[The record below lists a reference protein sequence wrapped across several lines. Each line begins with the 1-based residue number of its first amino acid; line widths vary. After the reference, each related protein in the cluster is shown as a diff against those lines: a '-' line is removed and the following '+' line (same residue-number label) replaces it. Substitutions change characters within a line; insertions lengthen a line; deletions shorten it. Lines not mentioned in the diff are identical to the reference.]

1 MLAGNSA
8 TLFKKSM
15 AGGTAKGT
23 QAVAPTFEVTQLSSS
38 QLSSNRGVQLPPL
51 MMRGQVDPDQVENAT
66 FRVVQVDRRPI
77 SDQQFKTLIKRLVKC
92 FMSEVEITKRLR
104 KATSK
109 RPVNPGE
116 RQLIQQMEA
125 LRRKYEAERSALVVN
140 LSLDTRFKRCH
151 PLAAQLGG
159 VQPSRSSKSR
169 KSNPL
174 EGDKAPKKTTS
185 RKNEHDIRSR
195 QRQSGG
201 SLPKESI
208 VGASACNHIVTP
220 GNLSKRLRLQQAFES
235 YPEPHQIEESSPGN
249 KNRLVAVNN
258 DVSAQVSPSSSDV
271 FYDFPDVVE
280 F

>member
-38 QLSSNRGVQLPPL
+38 QLSSSRGVQLPPL
-51 MMRGQVDPDQVENAT
+51 MIRGQIDPDQVENAT
-66 FRVVQVDRRPI
+66 FRVVQVDRRPF

-125 LRRKYEAERSALVVN
+125 LRRKYEAVRSALVVN

-159 VQPSRSSKSR
+159 VQSSRSSKSR

-174 EGDKAPKKTTS
+174 ESDKAPKKTTS

-201 SLPKESI
+201 SLPKGSI
-208 VGASACNHIVTP
+208 TGAIACITP
-220 GNLSKRLRLQQAFES
+220 GNLSKRFGLQQAFES
-235 YPEPHQIEESSPGN
+235 YREPHQIEESSPG
-249 KNRLVAVNN
+249 KQNRLVAVNN